1 MWFTAALVLSN
12 TAATGVC
19 SGGAVIYG
27 EEGSSGYS
35 DGAHMAADL
44 ALLFPKVG
52 QQVLCVFF
60 FEFGAWSLSFVL
72 K

>member
-1 MWFTAALVLSN
+1 MWFFAALVLRN
-12 TAATGVC
+12 TAAAGVC

-52 QQVLCVFF
+52 QRAFYEIIYSGFLFLNL
-60 FEFGAWSLSFVL
+60 EL
-72 K
+72 

>member
-1 MWFTAALVLSN
+1 MWFTALVLSN
-12 TAATGVC
+12 TVAAGVC

-52 QQVLCVFF
+52 QRGIL
-60 FEFGAWSLSFVL
+60 
-72 K
+72 

>member
-1 MWFTAALVLSN
+1 MWFTAALVLTNTKIAGN
-12 TAATGVC
+12 TAAAGVC

-52 QQVLCVFF
+52 QVL
-60 FEFGAWSLSFVL
+60 
-72 K
+72 